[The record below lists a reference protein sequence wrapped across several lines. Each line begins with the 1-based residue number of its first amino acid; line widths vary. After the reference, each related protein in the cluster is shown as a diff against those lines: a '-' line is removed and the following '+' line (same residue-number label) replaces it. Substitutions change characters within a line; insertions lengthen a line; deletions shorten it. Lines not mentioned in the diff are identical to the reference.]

1 MSTSRNSVPKPKT
14 PVATKKPPVTT
25 TNSAKPSATNTSN
38 QKGSINDK
46 SDKTP
51 KNDSQGVHMR
61 TQSKEIP
68 KQALENGVRLQ
79 TTSDFNES
87 DLSIIKMLEGDVH
100 HDHYEVKQLDLSFF
114 NFPCRSLKKSS

>member
-1 MSTSRNSVPKPKT
+1 MSAPRNTVVSKPKT

-25 TNSAKPSATNTSN
+25 TNSAKPGPTNTSN
-38 QKGSINDK
+38 QRSSTN
-46 SDKTP
+46 DKTP
-51 KNDSQGVHMR
+51 KSDTQGVHMR

-68 KQALENGVRLQ
+68 KQALDPGARIQ

-100 HDHYEVKQLDLSFF
+100 HDHYEVILS
-114 NFPCRSLKKSS
+114 NPLP

>member
-1 MSTSRNSVPKPKT
+1 MSTSRNSVAKPKT

-25 TNSAKPSATNTSN
+25 VNSAKPSATNTSN
-38 QKGSINDK
+38 QKGSFNA
-46 SDKTP
+46 DKTP

-61 TQSKEIP
+61 TLSKEIP

-100 HDHYEVKQLDLSFF
+100 HDHYEV
-114 NFPCRSLKKSS
+114 SLA